1 MTTTE
6 LGAISTQELDSSD
19 AQPRRRRGAAA
30 TAPRRARRAK
40 VAGDDL
46 LSDLAQRV
54 DQLIKENR
62 ELKRTLERV
71 AKNAQASAGM
81 GQATKV
87 LSGLQRRVAQ
97 ALESRPA
104 GRGRGLGRGAAAAT
118 APASRPR
125 RKVTDPVILERR
137 REALAK
143 ARAALKAKREA
154 GG

>member
-1 MTTTE
+1 VTTTE
-6 LGAISTQELDSSD
+6 LGSTSAQELDSEAS
-19 AQPRRRRGAAA
+19 QPRRRRGIAAPP
-30 TAPRRARRAK
+30 PRRTRRAK
-40 VAGDDL
+40 VAGDNL

-62 ELKRTLERV
+62 ELKRILER
-71 AKNAQASAGM
+71 AEKNAQVGAGM

-97 ALESRPA
+97 ALESRSA
-104 GRGRGLGRGAAAAT
+104 GRGRSAAAAA
-118 APASRPR
+118 APAPRPR
-125 RKVTDPVILERR
+125 RKVTDPEILERR

-154 GG
+154 GGQA